1 MMYSVICMIIM
12 SLTTYILRVFPL
24 MVFKKPIENRFIRS
38 FLFYVPYAI
47 IASITFPF
55 IFNFVDNIYLSLIGV
70 SATIILSLIKPNLFI
85 VSLGSVLIV
94 YFASFIF

>member
-1 MMYSVICMIIM
+1 MAYSIICMVIM
-12 SLTTYILRVFPL
+12 SLTTYVLRVTPL
-24 MVFKKPIENRFIRS
+24 LVLKKEIKNQFIKS
-38 FLFYVPYAI
+38 FLFYIPYAV

-55 IFNFVDNIYLSLIGV
+55 IFYFVDNIYLALIGI

-94 YFASFIF
+94 YLCSFMF

>member
-1 MMYSVICMIIM
+1 MMYSIICMIIM
-12 SLTTYILRVFPL
+12 SVTTYVLRVFPL
-24 MVFKKPIENRFIRS
+24 MAFKKPIENRFVRS

-55 IFNFVDNIYLSLIGV
+55 IFYFVDNIYLALIGV
-70 SATIILSLIKPNLFI
+70 MATIVLSLIKPNLFL

-94 YFASFIF
+94 YFASFMF

>member
-55 IFNFVDNIYLSLIGV
+55 IFYFVDNIYLALIGV